1 MKRLILFNSLFL
13 SFFLSCNNINENR
26 FYNNN
31 FQTNNIK
38 LDKILVNNS
47 QNING
52 TANLLYCEFQ
62 NDNIIDLGIG
72 IAVWNYDCNKN
83 IIIYQDSLLK
93 TKVYDFNVC
102 KNDQIHPCPLFYK
115 IDYGIYH
122 FVVTNFTK
130 KWCKIIYNGNQYGY
144 IAMDSTFE
152 FVYWDKF
159 LQNYSTGIREKG
171 QNDIFNVNIVKDD
184 TIYAI
189 NLGKNTKGNI
199 LWRKNNKL
207 LIDIFLL
214 D

>member
-13 SFFLSCNNINENR
+13 SFFYHLNNINENR

-31 FQTNNIK
+31 FQTDNIK

-102 KNDQIHPCPLFYK
+102 KMIK
-115 IDYGIYH
+115 
-122 FVVTNFTK
+122 VTLALYFTK
-130 KWCKIIYNGNQYGY
+130 
-144 IAMDSTFE
+144 
-152 FVYWDKF
+152 
-159 LQNYSTGIREKG
+159 
-171 QNDIFNVNIVKDD
+171 
-184 TIYAI
+184 
-189 NLGKNTKGNI
+189 
-199 LWRKNNKL
+199 
-207 LIDIFLL
+207 
-214 D
+214 

>member
-1 MKRLILFNSLFL
+1 MKRLILFNSLLLLFL
-13 SFFLSCNNINENR
+13 SRNNINENR
-26 FYNNN
+26 FYYNN

-38 LDKILVNNS
+38 IHTGLINNS
-47 QNING
+47 QNNNG
-52 TANLLYCEFQ
+52 TPNLLYCKFQ
-62 NDNIIDLGIG
+62 NDSIIDLGIG

-102 KNDQIHPCPLFYK
+102 KNDQNYPCPLFYK

-122 FVVTNFTK
+122 FVVINFTK

-159 LQNYSTGIREKG
+159 LQKYSTGIREKR
-171 QNDIFNVNIVKDD
+171 QNDIFNVNLVKDD

-189 NLGKNTKGNI
+189 NLVKNTKRNI

-214 D
+214 E